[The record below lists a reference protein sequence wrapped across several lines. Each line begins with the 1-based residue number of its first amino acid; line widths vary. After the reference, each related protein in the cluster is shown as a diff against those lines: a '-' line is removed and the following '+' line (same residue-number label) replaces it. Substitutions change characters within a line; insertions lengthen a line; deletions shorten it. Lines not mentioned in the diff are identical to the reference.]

1 MNARL
6 QILLLSRFRPGFPTG
21 GAALRNWQNVHGL
34 ARLGPVDVL
43 SVSETVEP
51 AATPIPPVREW
62 IPLSLNASGQGAS
75 QRNRWRARLWF
86 LRPGVHPWV
95 DRYRQ
100 PQLRQAVADVLARRR
115 YDVVVVEE
123 LSLAAYLPALRKSG
137 ARVVFDAHNIES
149 RLRAELAVEAD
160 SPLRRIKRRW
170 RDRRLWQE
178 ERSAV
183 RQADVVWACSERDAR
198 ELEGMY
204 RPRQIVDVVPNGLN
218 CDDYLWAD
226 AVSAGAD
233 WRPYPLTLSF
243 LGTYSYRPNHDAA
256 MALLQD
262 ILPRLRAAGHSPR
275 LRLIGRDPS
284 PALQAA
290 AAADPDVTVT
300 GAVDSILPYLGEP
313 SIVTLPI
320 ARGSGTR
327 LKILEA
333 FATGRPVVSSS
344 KGAEGL
350 NVVDGEHLLLRDDP
364 AAMTD
369 AVLALWSDA
378 ALRRALCS
386 AAKDLLVRR
395 YSWESAAQAIEKSLV
410 AHHVQP

>member
-1 MNARL
+1 MNPPFE
-6 QILLLSRFRPGFPTG
+6 ILLLSRFRPGHPNG
-21 GAALRNWQNVHGL
+21 GAALRNWQNLHGL
-34 ARLGPVDVL
+34 ARLGSVDV
-43 SVSETVEP
+43 VSIAETIESPSPV
-51 AATPIPPVREW
+51 PPVREW
-62 IPLSLNASGQGAS
+62 IPLSLNAPGRSATRRDG
-75 QRNRWRARLWF
+75 WRARLWF

-100 PQLRQAVADVLARRR
+100 PALLQAIQDVLARRR

-123 LSLAAYLPALRKSG
+123 LSLAAYLPALRSSG

-149 RLRAELAVEAD
+149 RLRAELAAEAD
-160 SPLRRIKRRW
+160 SPMRRLKRRW

-198 ELEGMY
+198 DLERLY
-204 RPRQIVDVVPNGLN
+204 QARQTVDVVPNGLN
-218 CDDYLWAD
+218 RDDYHLAD
-226 AVSAGAD
+226 AVPAEAD

-275 LRLIGRDPS
+275 LRLIGRDPT

-300 GAVDSILPYLGEP
+300 GAVDSILPYLREP

-350 NVVDGEHLLLRDDP
+350 EVVDGQHLLLRDDP
-364 AAMTD
+364 VAMTD

-378 ALRRALCS
+378 ALRQALCS
-386 AAKDLLVRR
+386 AARDLLVQR
-395 YSWESAAQAIEKSLV
+395 YSWESAAHAIEKSLV
-410 AHHVQP
+410 AHHVHP